1 MVKKL
6 QEILGSGYEITEVTT
21 KKNNYNAHQVSI
33 RKKGDSIAAL
43 FDYESC
49 KIAPEG
55 VATAYFEAMKKN
67 NALDTYAKK
76 FLDPDWMKEHVYI
89 RLTSDAKYA
98 ENYVHRKTADLY
110 MIPYVQFD
118 EEHMTN
124 IKSIYTET
132 SKITDDEV
140 FLAAMKNMDKECVLN
155 SLDDIVSYPL
165 LDKSISDLPNYMEK
179 RKEDDIPMLVV
190 TNTSKFFGA
199 ASIFCERVQNRLDEL
214 FPNGYY
220 LVPSSIHEFIAVDKQ
235 ILIPESLKE
244 VIFDMN
250 KNVVEKEE
258 QLSDAAYYFEN
269 GILHKTIL

>member
-1 MVKKL
+1 
-6 QEILGSGYEITEVTT
+6 
-21 KKNNYNAHQVSI
+21 
-33 RKKGDSIAAL
+33 
-43 FDYESC
+43 
-49 KIAPEG
+49 
-55 VATAYFEAMKKN
+55 
-67 NALDTYAKK
+67 
-76 FLDPDWMKEHVYI
+76 
-89 RLTSDAKYA
+89 
-98 ENYVHRKTADLY
+98 
-110 MIPYVQFD
+110 
-118 EEHMTN
+118 MTN

-132 SKITDDEV
+132 SKITDDEI

>member
-1 MVKKL
+1 M
-6 QEILGSGYEITEVTT
+6 
-21 KKNNYNAHQVSI
+21 
-33 RKKGDSIAAL
+33 
-43 FDYESC
+43 
-49 KIAPEG
+49 
-55 VATAYFEAMKKN
+55 
-67 NALDTYAKK
+67 
-76 FLDPDWMKEHVYI
+76 
-89 RLTSDAKYA
+89 
-98 ENYVHRKTADLY
+98 
-110 MIPYVQFD
+110 
-118 EEHMTN
+118 
-124 IKSIYTET
+124 
-132 SKITDDEV
+132 
-140 FLAAMKNMDKECVLN
+140 N

>member
-1 MVKKL
+1 M
-6 QEILGSGYEITEVTT
+6 
-21 KKNNYNAHQVSI
+21 
-33 RKKGDSIAAL
+33 
-43 FDYESC
+43 
-49 KIAPEG
+49 
-55 VATAYFEAMKKN
+55 
-67 NALDTYAKK
+67 
-76 FLDPDWMKEHVYI
+76 
-89 RLTSDAKYA
+89 
-98 ENYVHRKTADLY
+98 
-110 MIPYVQFD
+110 
-118 EEHMTN
+118 
-124 IKSIYTET
+124 
-132 SKITDDEV
+132 
-140 FLAAMKNMDKECVLN
+140 N

-190 TNTSKFFGA
+190 TNTSKFLGA

>member
-1 MVKKL
+1 
-6 QEILGSGYEITEVTT
+6 
-21 KKNNYNAHQVSI
+21 
-33 RKKGDSIAAL
+33 
-43 FDYESC
+43 
-49 KIAPEG
+49 
-55 VATAYFEAMKKN
+55 
-67 NALDTYAKK
+67 
-76 FLDPDWMKEHVYI
+76 
-89 RLTSDAKYA
+89 
-98 ENYVHRKTADLY
+98 
-110 MIPYVQFD
+110 
-118 EEHMTN
+118 
-124 IKSIYTET
+124 
-132 SKITDDEV
+132 
-140 FLAAMKNMDKECVLN
+140 
-155 SLDDIVSYPL
+155 
-165 LDKSISDLPNYMEK
+165 
-179 RKEDDIPMLVV
+179 MLVV

>member
-1 MVKKL
+1 
-6 QEILGSGYEITEVTT
+6 
-21 KKNNYNAHQVSI
+21 
-33 RKKGDSIAAL
+33 
-43 FDYESC
+43 
-49 KIAPEG
+49 
-55 VATAYFEAMKKN
+55 
-67 NALDTYAKK
+67 
-76 FLDPDWMKEHVYI
+76 
-89 RLTSDAKYA
+89 
-98 ENYVHRKTADLY
+98 
-110 MIPYVQFD
+110 
-118 EEHMTN
+118 MTN

-132 SKITDDEV
+132 SKITDDEI

-250 KNVVEKEE
+250 KNVVENKE
-258 QLSDAAYYFEN
+258 QLSDAAYYIEN

>member
-1 MVKKL
+1 
-6 QEILGSGYEITEVTT
+6 
-21 KKNNYNAHQVSI
+21 
-33 RKKGDSIAAL
+33 
-43 FDYESC
+43 
-49 KIAPEG
+49 
-55 VATAYFEAMKKN
+55 MKKN

-132 SKITDDEV
+132 SKITDDEI

>member
-6 QEILGSGYEITEVTT
+6 QEILGKEYEVKKVTT
-21 KKNNYNAHQVSI
+21 KKNNYNAHQISI

-49 KIAPEG
+49 KDDPEG

-76 FLDPDWMKEHVYI
+76 FLDPDWMKEHVHL

-98 ENYVHRKTADLY
+98 EEYIHRKSADVY
-110 MIPYVQFD
+110 IIPYVQFD
-118 EEHMTN
+118 EEHTTN

-132 SKITDDEV
+132 AKITDDEI

-190 TNTSKFFGA
+190 TNTSKFLGA